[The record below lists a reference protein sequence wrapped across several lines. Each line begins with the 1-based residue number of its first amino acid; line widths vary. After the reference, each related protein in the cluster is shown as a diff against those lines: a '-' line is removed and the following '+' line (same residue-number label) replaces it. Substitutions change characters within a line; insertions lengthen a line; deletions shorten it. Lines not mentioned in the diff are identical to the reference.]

1 MYLGLLVC
9 LLIVD
14 RVLFSRTDATDS
26 SAVDAIT
33 CVATFVELRT
43 ERGSPPR
50 HCRRVADKLL
60 QTAGNQNN
68 VYSPACQYTLK
79 RHALRLSPALTNDY
93 YLKLMLTV
101 SQHRCSNGSA
111 RTGASLRLDI
121 ASKPSLS
128 CPEAISVGA
137 DNVFTCTL
145 NISSTSPPR
154 SDRVPTNLPCNSVCD
169 VPIAVTLDYERGE
182 AFDSVHYGLG
192 KAVLQTTLNEVRLV
206 ASRQN
211 KIKLPRSQQPVC
223 CTWTHCE
230 SAQAVLPKLPAGILP
245 GEVDKVVN
253 TANSLPTSAG
263 IGHPNRADSKH
274 RDYVKK
280 HLSQY
285 AAVYFVG
292 PSHMRYLWDTM
303 AVRYLN
309 ATGEIIQHPQHH
321 GDLSAENTW
330 YVSVHFAME
339 LPGVVGE
346 ICAPQSMYAPPNAS
360 QSDGSTN
367 PKPVVFV
374 FQVGSWDLD
383 YYPVGD
389 FLAHPNSTSA
399 VTALVH
405 RLSQP
410 GNTCLGRP
418 TRVIWLTDV
427 PIPECPTATPA
438 GTSGPLTG
446 SGAPN
451 TQTLPPTTVSDR
463 GVSFTEKTSC
473 FNKGYRNNYA
483 IAAANRYFLDAL
495 QPRGTTDRPGKHS
508 FRAMPAG
515 KGVLSLFWGSLG
527 MRASSTVE
535 PGSSVSERDSAEPSL
550 TVVDAFGI
558 VYPHRQHHTCGLH
571 YLCCKHN
578 RAKDGLDLLITPGG
592 GRLLD
597 VVMAV
602 LLTHSEQN
610 PAHF

>member
-14 RVLFSRTDATDS
+14 RVLLSRTDATDS
-26 SAVDAIT
+26 SANAIT
-33 CVATFVELRT
+33 CVATFVEVRT

-50 HCRRVADKLL
+50 HCRRAADKLL

-68 VYSPACQYTLK
+68 VYYLACQYTLK
-79 RHALRLSPALTNDY
+79 RHALRLSPALTNGY

-101 SQHRCSNGSA
+101 SQHSCSNGSA

-121 ASKPSLS
+121 ASKPFLS
-128 CPEAISVGA
+128 CPVPISVGA
-137 DNVFTCTL
+137 DYVFTCIL
-145 NISSTSPPR
+145 NISSNSPPR
-154 SDRVPTNLPCNSVCD
+154 GDTVPARLPCNSVCD

-192 KAVLQTTLNEVRLV
+192 KAVLQTTLNEARLV
-206 ASRQN
+206 TSRQN

-230 SAQAVLPKLPAGILP
+230 SAQAVLPKLPAG
-245 GEVDKVVN
+245 EVGMLVN
-253 TANSLPTSAG
+253 NANSLPTSAG
-263 IGHPNRADSKH
+263 FGHPNGVDSKH
-274 RDYVKK
+274 MDYVKK
-280 HLSQY
+280 RLSQY

-309 ATGEIIQHPQHH
+309 ATREIIQHPQHH
-321 GDLSAENTW
+321 SDLSAENTW

-367 PKPVVFV
+367 TKPVVFV
-374 FQVGSWDLD
+374 LQVGSWDLD
-383 YYPVGD
+383 YYPVRD
-389 FLAHPNSTSA
+389 FLAHPNSTNA

-427 PIPECPTATPA
+427 PIPECLTSIPT
-438 GTSGPLTG
+438 GTAGPLAG

-495 QPRGTTDRPGKHS
+495 QPRGSTGRSGKHN
-508 FRAMPAG
+508 FRPTPAE
-515 KGVLSLFWGSLG
+515 KGILSQFWGSLSL
-527 MRASSTVE
+527 RASSE
-535 PGSSVSERDSAEPSL
+535 GGPGSRLREPDNKQSSL
-550 TVVDAFGI
+550 IVVDAFGI

-578 RAKDGLDLLITPGG
+578 RAKDGLDLLVTPGG

-597 VVMAV
+597 AV
-602 LLTHSEQN
+602 LAGLLLDS
-610 PAHF
+610 